1 MQGLPW
7 LLVRL
12 LHVLTGVIWAGA
24 AILIAG
30 HLMPAVRAAGPGGA
44 AVMKQLT
51 VVQRLPAKLV
61 LLGITAIASGG
72 YLLWIESAGL
82 SSNWI
87 HTGPGIT
94 YCVGAVA
101 TVLAAIVGFGV
112 NIPAAN
118 RMGALAAAVH
128 ARTEGATSHENQTL
142 GRLAA
147 RIARGTRVV
156 ALLLV
161 LATASM
167 AVARYIP

>member
-1 MQGLPW
+1 MQGFPW

-12 LHVLTGVIWAGA
+12 LHVLTGVTWAGA

-30 HLMPAVRAAGPGGA
+30 HLMPAVRAAGAGGT

-61 LLGITAIASGG
+61 ILGITAIASGG
-72 YLLWIESAGL
+72 YLLWIESAGF
-82 SSNWI
+82 SSNWMS
-87 HTGPGIT
+87 TGPGIT

-101 TVLAAIVGFGV
+101 TLLAAIIGFGI

-128 ARTEGATSHENQTL
+128 ARAEGATSDESQTL
-142 GRLAA
+142 AQLAA
-147 RIARGTRVV
+147 RIARGTRAV
-156 ALLLV
+156 AMLLV

>member
-12 LHVLTGVIWAGA
+12 LHVLTGVVWAGA
-24 AILIAG
+24 AVLIAG
-30 HLMPAVRAAGPGGA
+30 HLMPAVRAAGTGGT

-51 VVQRLPAKLV
+51 VVQRLPAKLAF
-61 LLGITAIASGG
+61 LGITAIASGG

-82 SSNWI
+82 SSNWMN
-87 HTGPGIT
+87 TGPGIT
-94 YCVGAVA
+94 YCVGAIA
-101 TVLAAIVGFGV
+101 TLLAAIIGFGI

-128 ARTEGATSHENQTL
+128 ARPEGATSMENQTL

-147 RIARGTRVV
+147 RIARGTRAV

-167 AVARYIP
+167 AAARYIP

>member
-7 LLVRL
+7 LLIRL
-12 LHVLTGVIWAGA
+12 LHVLTGVVWVGG

-30 HLMPAVRAAGPGGA
+30 HLMPAVRAAGAGGA

-51 VVQRLPAKLV
+51 VVQRLPAKLA

-87 HTGPGIT
+87 STGPGIT
-94 YCVGAVA
+94 YCVGAIA
-101 TVLAAIVGFGV
+101 TLLAAIIGIGI

-118 RMGALAAAVH
+118 RMGALAAAVN
-128 ARTEGATSHENQTL
+128 ARAQGATPDENQTL

-147 RIARGTRVV
+147 RIAGGTRVV

>member
-7 LLVRL
+7 LMVRL
-12 LHVLTGVIWAGA
+12 LHVLTGVVWAGA

-30 HLMPAVRAAGPGGA
+30 HLMPAVRAAGAGGA

-51 VVQRLPAKLV
+51 VVQRLPVKLAFV
-61 LLGITAIASGG
+61 GITTIASGG
-72 YLLWIESAGL
+72 YLLWLESAGL
-82 SSNWI
+82 SSNWMS
-87 HTGPGIT
+87 TGPGIT
-94 YCVGAVA
+94 NCVGAIA
-101 TVLAAIVGFGV
+101 TLLAAIIGFGI

-128 ARTEGATSHENQTL
+128 SRPEGATSVENQTL
-142 GRLAA
+142 VRLAA
-147 RIARGTRVV
+147 RISRGTRVV
-156 ALLLV
+156 ALLLL